1 MAAVEAPSTRSRIET
16 VDQTAKVLTELA
28 GRLRSGAPM
37 LERAANVYTQQM
49 RAPNGNAWQGD
60 AADSFDAAAQA
71 DHLTVVIPVIE
82 RAQLLADVSEHGSE
96 NLLGAQQMAL
106 QAIAEAESDAFT
118 VGEDLSVNDN
128 FLWRSAADQEA
139 RQQAAV
145 AYRNYIAHWAAR
157 IDAESTRVVAKLRA
171 GAAEMA
177 ALTPA
182 HWRQPLTQSLSAGVR
197 NPAAA
202 QPLGASATATA
213 LDRTVSVAPGDGKPN
228 QGIQSMGKGGLKE
241 SPGTEALSVRNSKDV
256 HRIVDPLP
264 PGKNPGVK
272 TLPTPD
278 EIRRLYEQLTENGKP
293 IPSGTYPGERSL
305 LEDGTEIKY
314 RPTSK
319 WGGPTVEI
327 RYSDGT
333 SVDVHLPERAEKPE
347 PSPVPAPEPRPVPVT
362 PPVHAPAPNPTP
374 SPNPDNPPPSSPGGG
389 GLGMQPS
396 MSKEQ
401 EGVLEVIVGIGA
413 ALVAGIGAIGEWAFG
428 R

>member
-1 MAAVEAPSTRSRIET
+1 MRWAWRPRLCTKRFTGFVVLCLSGCFRLQRAYWTRPTPSPQWTTRTARSSFQLCPKATCPSVRCRTVAAVEAPSTRSRIET

-202 QPLGASATATA
+202 QPLAPRPPRRRSTGPYPSRLATASRIRAFSPWARAASRNRPVLRHCQCGTPRCTSNRGSA
-213 LDRTVSVAPGDGKPN
+213 AAGQESRSKDAPDTG
-228 QGIQSMGKGGLKE
+228 
-241 SPGTEALSVRNSKDV
+241 RNSSTLRAIDGEWEA
-256 HRIVDPLP
+256 DPI
-264 PGKNPGVK
+264 G
-272 TLPTPD
+272 
-278 EIRRLYEQLTENGKP
+278 
-293 IPSGTYPGERSL
+293 
-305 LEDGTEIKY
+305 
-314 RPTSK
+314 
-319 WGGPTVEI
+319 
-327 RYSDGT
+327 
-333 SVDVHLPERAEKPE
+333 HLP
-347 PSPVPAPEPRPVPVT
+347 
-362 PPVHAPAPNPTP
+362 
-374 SPNPDNPPPSSPGGG
+374 G
-389 GLGMQPS
+389 
-396 MSKEQ
+396 
-401 EGVLEVIVGIGA
+401 
-413 ALVAGIGAIGEWAFG
+413 
-428 R
+428 